1 MGSFEEKA
9 GSIKLFLPGFD
20 SDPYINIILTTANI
34 TQKKKKKIEKKGK
47 RKILKKKKNTCKSRK
62 TEMSH

>member
-34 TQKKKKKIEKKGK
+34 TQKKKKKKTKT
-47 RKILKKKKNTCKSRK
+47 KKKTLAKAGKLKCHTKIKNI
-62 TEMSH
+62 

>member
-34 TQKKKKKIEKKGK
+34 TQKKKKTLAKAGKLKCHTKI
-47 RKILKKKKNTCKSRK
+47 KNI
-62 TEMSH
+62 